1 MKLISE
7 NELRERYTRVFR
19 RLKVLQRQE
28 KILENAF
35 EKMARGENVTE
46 EDVKWPQED

>member
-7 NELRERYTRVFR
+7 NELRERYAEVIAQ
-19 RLKVLQRQE
+19 LKVLQQQE
-28 KILENAF
+28 ATLVKAF
-35 EKMARGENVTE
+35 RKMARGENVTE